1 MFLNNL
7 TAVIVTYKSSNILIR
22 LVKLLQNI
30 CKIIIVEN
38 SNNIFFKHYLERNFI
53 NTKCILTK
61 KNRRII

>member
-30 CKIIIVEN
+30 CNVVVVEN
-38 SNNIFFKHYLERNFI
+38 SNNNFFKRYLESHF
-53 NTKCILTK
+53 KS
-61 KNRRII
+61 